1 MIPHESFLL
10 EYSKVIRKASGP
22 NIWEQLS
29 SWFWLQEGVSSY
41 STGEADSL
49 ININDMIRVVTNLYI
64 GTKNLS
70 INIVTKNY

>member
-41 STGEADSL
+41 FTGEADSL
-49 ININDMIRVVTNLYI
+49 ININAMICVVGFEYKHSYQKLL
-64 GTKNLS
+64 G
-70 INIVTKNY
+70 NIF